1 MHYKPEHQARTI
13 MTKQTSNTMQ
23 TILMDGNLQ
32 MAEALAAFNASALA
46 ATAAL
51 PSALSKCETQKQMEK
66 IIADR
71 DILQLAYINAL
82 HKTLKHTGPL
92 FEQIASDLQCAAKEI
107 EKKSKNLTSAA
118 DAASLLAEAARLA
131 SSLALAF
138 V

>member
-1 MHYKPEHQARTI
+1 MAKKTR
-13 MTKQTSNTMQ
+13 NTMQ

-32 MAEALAAFNASALA
+32 MAEALEAFNASALA

-51 PSALSKCETQKQMEK
+51 PAALARCETESQMQK

-71 DILQLAYINAL
+71 DIVQLAYFNAL

-92 FEQIASDLQCAAKEI
+92 FEQIAKELACAAKEI
-107 EKKSKNLTSAA
+107 EKKSKKLTSAA
-118 DAASLLAEAARLA
+118 DALSLLAEAARLA